1 MPQDQRSPSSNTLEH
16 LTLGTLE
23 IVGRMP
29 YSSNATY
36 LVDVS
41 HEGETVRA
49 IYKPHRGE
57 RGLWDFPAG
66 LYIRE
71 VAAYELSAALQWN
84 IIPETVL
91 RMDGPFGEGSLQVF
105 IEADF
110 SEHYFSLFERT
121 ALHLQFQRFAIFDVI
136 ANNADRKSGHL
147 LIDQNNKIWGIDQ
160 GLCFHSEP
168 KLRTVIWE
176 FAGQVIPEE
185 LLVSLETN
193 EESCARHLA
202 NLLSSEEVIAFENRI
217 DRLLKKKKFPNP
229 AADLRCYPWPL
240 I

>member
-16 LTLGTLE
+16 LNLGNIE
-23 IVGRMP
+23 IVGRMQ
-29 YSSNATY
+29 YSSNATF

-41 HEGETVRA
+41 YEATTIRA

-57 RGLWDFPAG
+57 RSLWDFPDG

-71 VAAYELSAALQWN
+71 VAAYELSVALRLN

-91 RMDGPFGEGSLQVF
+91 RMDGPLGEGSLQLF

-110 SEHYFSLFERT
+110 SEHYFSLFGRT
-121 ALHLQFQRFAIFDVI
+121 ALHAQFKRFALFDII

-147 LIDQNNKIWGIDQ
+147 LIDQEDKIWGIDQ
-160 GLCFHSEP
+160 GLCFHTES

-176 FAGQVIPEE
+176 FAGEE
-185 LLVSLETN
+185 ISDEFRVSLETN
-193 EESCARHLA
+193 RESCVGHLA
-202 NLLSSEEVIAFENRI
+202 NLISEEEISALEGRI
-217 DRLLKKKKFPNP
+217 DRLLKKKKFPKP
-229 AADLRCYPWPL
+229 DPDLRCYPWPL
-240 I
+240 V